1 MKELVD
7 QISAR
12 LRDQKI
18 EVPDE
23 EIASRLKKLIDGFS
37 RAGGRGQKIGFEL
50 FPQRARRNAPG
61 QGKLR
66 EGQDLR
72 DQGAPARWV
81 DLEVKVLD
89 LWEPATEAISQTGL
103 VGDGIRV
110 HEICQM
116 GQVRSAQSGA
126 GQELSA

>member
-23 EIASRLKKLIDGFS
+23 EIESRLKKLIEDFRVPEG
-37 RAGGRGQKIGFEL
+37 E
-50 FPQRARRNAPG
+50 ARRSVLNYFFKEHGVVPAG
-61 QGKLR
+61 QGQLG

-72 DQGAPARWV
+72 DQGIR
-81 DLEVKVLD
+81 
-89 LWEPATEAISQTGL
+89 Q
-103 VGDGIRV
+103 VGGSG
-110 HEICQM
+110 
-116 GQVRSAQSGA
+116 GQGFGSLGA
-126 GQELSA
+126 GY